1 MREYR
6 CAEVITMVL
15 RNRTLKL
22 GLLMFIYSLPVV
34 VVSFVL
40 YWARW

>member
-1 MREYR
+1 M
-6 CAEVITMVL
+6 MVL

-22 GLLMFIYSLPVV
+22 GLLMFFYSLPVV

>member
-1 MREYR
+1 
-6 CAEVITMVL
+6 MVL
-15 RNRTLKL
+15 RNRALKL
-22 GLLMFIYSLPVV
+22 GLLMFIYSLPLV

>member
-1 MREYR
+1 
-6 CAEVITMVL
+6 MVL

-40 YWARW
+40 SWARW